1 MALKLYNAKTKAF
14 ATFTPSAEVDL
25 PLDQVLLLNI
35 LIELKSINHFLS
47 VQNAGSAYEDPANI
61 LTDIVSV

>member
-1 MALKLYNAKTKAF
+1 MALKLYNPKTKAF
-14 ATFTPSAEVDL
+14 GAFNTPDTDL
-25 PLDQVLLLNI
+25 PLDQVLLVNI

-47 VQNAGSAYEDPANI
+47 TQNAGSAYEDPQNI